1 MPARSLLFVCLDFFF
16 KEEWDWQRPRAQ
28 RQHLSCQKDP
38 PHSEFQQASPS
49 YLLYLQWP
57 AILIPLHHSSGWL
70 CIHRTADIA
79 MDSHGHIN
87 DRGHVEDTGWVCD
100 RGGVGETIK
109 AEGERQRTLPIP
121 LQKNLYIYYFRL
133 STFNTGLGARATN
146 NPTPEHL

>member
-1 MPARSLLFVCLDFFF
+1 
-16 KEEWDWQRPRAQ
+16 
-28 RQHLSCQKDP
+28 
-38 PHSEFQQASPS
+38 
-49 YLLYLQWP
+49 
-57 AILIPLHHSSGWL
+57 
-70 CIHRTADIA
+70 

-109 AEGERQRTLPIP
+109 AEGERQCTLPIP

-133 STFNTGLGARATN
+133 STFNTGLGARAIN